1 MEAKIYNQ
9 KGSEAGTITLSKKV
23 FGAKW
28 RTDLVHQVVESMRSN
43 KRAGTAD
50 TKGRGEVRGGGKK
63 PWKQK
68 GTGRARHGS
77 SRSPIWVGGG
87 VTHGPLAEKN
97 YKRKISKKMRAQ
109 ALFSVLSKKMQDGE
123 IVFVDSL
130 AMDKMNTKAGVSI
143 VANLAKASGFKTLTS
158 SKKPRA
164 LTALFARNENTEKS
178 LRNIPSLEIVF
189 LKNLNP
195 YEVLNHKYLL
205 IENPQ
210 EAVDFLESRG

>member
-1 MEAKIYNQ
+1 
-9 KGSEAGTITLSKKV
+9 
-23 FGAKW
+23 
-28 RTDLVHQVVESMRSN
+28 
-43 KRAGTAD
+43 
-50 TKGRGEVRGGGKK
+50 
-63 PWKQK
+63 
-68 GTGRARHGS
+68 
-77 SRSPIWVGGG
+77 
-87 VTHGPLAEKN
+87 
-97 YKRKISKKMRAQ
+97 MRAQ

-123 IVFVDSL
+123 IVFIDSL
-130 AMDKMNTKAGVSI
+130 AMDKMNTKVGVSV

-210 EAVDFLESRG
+210 KAVDFLAGRG